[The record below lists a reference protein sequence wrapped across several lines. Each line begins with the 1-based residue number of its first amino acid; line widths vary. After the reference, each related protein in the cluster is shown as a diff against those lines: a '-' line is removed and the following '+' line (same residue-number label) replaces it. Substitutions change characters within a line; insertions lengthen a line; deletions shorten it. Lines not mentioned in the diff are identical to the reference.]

1 LHATGANPLRG
12 SETLKKR
19 KLLIDA
25 DLVIYR
31 QCAAVEKDI
40 CWASVSGDET
50 DGDTF
55 TVVSDAGEAYAGVER
70 AIDRLTTRFETD
82 DVLLCLSEGRNFRYD
97 VDATYKA
104 NRKGTRKPTCYTE
117 VVKRACETWPFFSFP
132 GLEADDVL
140 GIFASR
146 DPEGTVLVSEDK
158 DMQTIPCT
166 LWQKGK
172 LQKIDRSTAD
182 WWFFYQVLAG
192 DTADGYPGL
201 PAVGPVKAKAILK
214 DAPKLSKVEVGHT
227 AYHAMW
233 SAVKAAYE
241 ERGFTEA
248 DAIKQAR
255 LARILRNEDWDAVK
269 KEPILWTPPSS

>member
-1 LHATGANPLRG
+1 
-12 SETLKKR
+12 
-19 KLLIDA
+19 
-25 DLVIYR
+25 LVIYR

-104 NRKGTRKPTCYTE
+104 NRKGTRKPSCYAE
-117 VVKRACETWPFFSFP
+117 VVKRACETWPFFSHP

-146 DPEGTVLVSEDK
+146 DANTILVSEDK
-158 DMQTIPCT
+158 DMKTIPCT
-166 LWQKGK
+166 LWQQGK
-172 LQKIDRSTAD
+172 LQKIDADTAD
-182 WWFFYQVLAG
+182 WWFFYQVLVG

-201 PAVGPVKAKAILK
+201 PAVGPKKAEAIL
-214 DAPKLSKVEVGHT
+214 G
-227 AYHAMW
+227 
-233 SAVKAAYE
+233 AVKTKKGQYAGDLWRAVKEAYE
-241 ERGFTEA
+241 ARDFTVE

-269 KEPILWTPPSS
+269 KEPILWTPPT